1 MNVFPPR
8 RRHLR
13 LSTALTTGLT
23 TGLAAAPAAA
33 DAGPP
38 DRIKLPRGWQ
48 PEGITTDGRSCTPGR
63 WPTAPSCAPTRAP
76 GRRRLLA
83 KGKDGRKAV
92 GVEYDRRR
100 DVLWVAGGET
110 GVIRAQ
116 DADTGKVLRT
126 YTLPAASARFVND
139 LVVTRRAVYA
149 TDSEQAEL
157 AVVKLQKRH
166 PHRVPPKSALRM
178 LPLTGDLVL
187 ADGFDLNGI
196 ARFHGRLVAVQSNVG
211 KLFRING
218 RSGVTREVDLGGA
231 TLTNGDGIEPG
242 KRVLY
247 VVQNQLNQVAVLDLN
262 RRVTRGE
269 VDPHHQRPR
278 LRRTDDGGAGPA
290 LALPGERP
298 VRHRP
303 DAEHEVLDHPRRRAL
318 SARRRSSADI
328 GFTLQGGEF
337 PGHDED
343 ATHTLDGGTGG
354 GPGHDRS
361 RHDARPHAGGRCCPR
376 AAGAGGARRARPVDP
391 TGLRHPD
398 FALRAPTADRLRRR
412 TRAWDRCDR
421 RPRIGR
427 SSVLGRVERH
437 VRHSTA
443 QRPRHQRRPGRRRRG
458 RDRRRPRVSR
468 GPLRAGVRDRAG
480 RPASDP
486 PGPAG
491 ARRSHRDR
499 RAVPVRGTGCAGRW

>member
-1 MNVFPPR
+1 MNVLR
-8 RRHLR
+8 RVVGTIA
-13 LSTALTTGLT
+13 LSTALTTGLS
-23 TGLAAAPAAA
+23 TGLAASPATA

-48 PEGITTDGRSCTPGR
+48 PEGVTTDGRKLYAGSLANGAILRADPRTGR
-63 WPTAPSCAPTRAP
+63 T
-76 GRRRLLA
+76 GVLA

-211 KLFRING
+211 MLFRING

-269 VDPHHQRPR
+269 LKRTISDPGFDVP
-278 LRRTDDGGAGPA
+278 TTAA
-290 LALPGERP
+290 L
-298 VRHRP
+298 V
-303 DAEHEVLDHPRRRAL
+303 
-318 SARRRSSADI
+318 RRSLYLVNAR
-328 GFTLQGGEF
+328 F
-337 PGHDED
+337 
-343 ATHTLDGGTGG
+343 GTE
-354 GPGHDRS
+354 PTPRT
-361 RHDARPHAGGRCCPR
+361 RYWITRVDAR
-376 AAGAGGARRARPVDP
+376 
-391 TGLRHPD
+391 
-398 FALRAPTADRLRRR
+398 
-412 TRAWDRCDR
+412 
-421 RPRIGR
+421 
-427 SSVLGRVERH
+427 
-437 VRHSTA
+437 
-443 QRPRHQRRPGRRRRG
+443 
-458 RDRRRPRVSR
+458 
-468 GPLRAGVRDRAG
+468 
-480 RPASDP
+480 
-486 PGPAG
+486 
-491 ARRSHRDR
+491 
-499 RAVPVRGTGCAGRW
+499 